1 VIQAGIP
8 PIVHMAAASQALPV
22 LAALRFRSQL
32 PRARRWLLLWAGL
45 QVCLDIVH
53 LVAAEVSG
61 SSAWIRMFATP
72 ISDSILL
79 WALSIWQ
86 AHAFPR
92 LTIRIIV
99 PVYVVAW
106 IAVTWWEGFADFGT
120 YSEPLHSVL
129 LLAVAL
135 YTLVSRS
142 AAATESI
149 TRSDWF
155 WVTFGLSLYFA
166 LGVALGP
173 FSRVFFPSNP
183 ELVRQA
189 YLFKAGADILAFVL
203 VAVGMLCPIAPPSKP
218 SSSGSS
224 M

>member
-1 VIQAGIP
+1 VVQSIP
-8 PIVHMAAASQALPV
+8 PIVHVAAASQALPV
-22 LAALRFRSQL
+22 FAALRFRFQL
-32 PRARRWLLLWAGL
+32 PRARRWILLWAGL
-45 QVCLDIVH
+45 QVCLDGFH
-53 LVAAEVSG
+53 LLAAELIG
-61 SSAWIRMFATP
+61 SSAWLRIFATP
-72 ISDSILL
+72 VSDAILL

-86 AHAFPR
+86 VHAFPR
-92 LTIRIIV
+92 LAVRIIIL
-99 PVYVVAW
+99 VYVATWVS
-106 IAVTWWEGFADFGT
+106 VTWWEGFADFGT
-120 YSEPLHSVL
+120 YSEPLHSVV
-129 LLAVAL
+129 LLAVLL

-155 WVTFGLSLYFA
+155 WITLGLSLYFA

-203 VAVGMLCPIAPPSKP
+203 VAVGMLCPIAPPPKP
-218 SSSGSS
+218 LRSGSFT
-224 M
+224 